1 MSEKVQFDIP
11 SYVTIVQ
18 LEQTTDEDHCY
29 IAYHPELPNCLSQGA
44 TPEEARENLV
54 EATELTIAHLLAN
67 NLPVPVPMSQRT
79 AHGAS
84 VQVINSVVKTNINDL
99 EVASSDVYHST
110 EKKLTG
116 PSVQVLTLQP
126 IG

>member
-1 MSEKVQFDIP
+1 MNEKVQFDIP
-11 SYVTIVQ
+11 SYITIVQ
-18 LEQTTDEDHCY
+18 LEQTTDEDYCY

-67 NLPVPVPMSQRT
+67 NLPIPMSMSQRT
-79 AHGAS
+79 PHGAA
-84 VQVINSVVKTNINDL
+84 VQVINSVVKTKINDL
-99 EVASSDVYHST
+99 EASSDVYHST

-116 PSVQVLTLQP
+116 PSVQILTLQP